1 MLWRRSL
8 LTSRPPARP
17 KVIGEGTQGKVR
29 EALHSETLQRVAIK
43 IIALRSVRRTRLGEE
58 ALKEEIKIHRK
69 LKHRHV
75 VELLGE
81 FRRPEKDKWYIV
93 LELVP
98 GTSLQ
103 DLADE
108 GREALLG
115 AVFESSL
122 NRL

>member
-1 MLWRRSL
+1 MHLW
-8 LTSRPPARP
+8 
-17 KVIGEGTQGKVR
+17 
-29 EALHSETLQRVAIK
+29 LHGVKNPLP
-43 IIALRSVRRTRLGEE
+43 RLAHLATENCPT
-58 ALKEEIKIHRK
+58 ATADDASQFHRK
-69 LKHRHV
+69 LKHPHV

-108 GREALLG
+108 GREALSG
-115 AVFESSL
+115 AGFESSL

>member
-1 MLWRRSL
+1 MTRAPSAAHGLPSSHSPL
-8 LTSRPPARP
+8 PT
-17 KVIGEGTQGKVR
+17 GTYDK
-29 EALHSETLQRVAIK
+29 EI
-43 IIALRSVRRTRLGEE
+43 E

-108 GREALLG
+108 GREALSG

>member
-1 MLWRRSL
+1 MAAVLWRHSL

-69 LKHRHV
+69 LKHPHV

-103 DLADE
+103 DLSDE
-108 GREALLG
+108 GREDSR
-115 AVFESSL
+115 EPSL
-122 NRL
+122 NLL